1 MKKRLSIKQRILKLG
16 NSSFGRLIIT
26 CISIVVFCI
35 LATNDIMKIESP
47 HIFWDCILYMGA
59 LSLFSYFSYGIY
71 YAIKNAIND
80 MKNN

>member
-1 MKKRLSIKQRILKLG
+1 MKKRLSIKQRLLHILI
-16 NSSFGRLIIT
+16 SSFGRLIIT
-26 CISIVVFCI
+26 CIGIVVFCI
-35 LATNDIMKIESP
+35 LATNDIMEIESP
-47 HIFWDCILYMGA
+47 HIFWDCILYIGA